1 MAWRHSEALGL
12 DRMYDSRAVTL
23 SKTRYKA
30 RIVIAMGM
38 KNSSRGLRDTSTRHL
53 RNWTALLVIKS
64 RCLNLQQTARDTPI
78 PSYSFQ
84 RQHISGFLRLA
95 VRQVSLLADSAS
107 GEVTT

>member
-38 KNSSRGLRDTSTRHL
+38 KNSSRGLRDTSTRQ
-53 RNWTALLVIKS
+53 LLVIKS
-64 RCLNLQQTARDTPI
+64 RCLNLQQTAQDTPI
-78 PSYSFQ
+78 PSYSFR